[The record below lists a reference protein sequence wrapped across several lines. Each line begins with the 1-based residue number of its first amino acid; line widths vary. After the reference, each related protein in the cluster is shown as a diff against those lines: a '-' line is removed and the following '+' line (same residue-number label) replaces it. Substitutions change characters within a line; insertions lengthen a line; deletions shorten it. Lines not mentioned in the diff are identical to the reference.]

1 MRRILRYV
9 AVVATLLVLP
19 TLFAFAPRL
28 VDRTLTIMSITP
40 ASGVPITVWTADLGG
55 FKNGT
60 TTFTRTY
67 ADGAVMKMTA
77 PATAGDRVFSHW
89 EADEAIYATSR
100 TITVR
105 MLTDRTLS
113 AVYVPKFTLSVASFN
128 PTSNVPITV
137 YQADLN
143 NLKNGTTLFQ
153 RTYKQGT
160 TVGLTAPAIVEGT
173 KYFERWNKNG
183 AAYATTRTTSVQMLA
198 NTTMSAFYVNGAL
211 LTVSSQTPDT
221 GVAITVY
228 QADKAGL
235 KNGNTTFT
243 RLYAVGTNV
252 SLTAPATA
260 GGNRF
265 VRWEKDGTPAATT
278 RTISVLMGGAHTL
291 KAVYAP

>member
-9 AVVATLLVLP
+9 AIVATLLALP
-19 TLFAFAPRL
+19 ALFAFAPRL
-28 VDRTLTIMSITP
+28 VDRTLTIASITP

-67 ADGAVMKMTA
+67 ADGALMKMTA

-89 EADEAIYATSR
+89 EADEAIYSTAR

-105 MLTDRTLS
+105 MLTDRTVS
-113 AVYVPKFTLSVASFN
+113 AVYVPKFNLSVASFN
-128 PTSNVPITV
+128 PTSGVPITV

-143 NLKNGTTLFQ
+143 GLKNGTTLFQ

-160 TVGLTAPAIVEGT
+160 TVGLTAPAIVGGT

-183 AAYATTRTTSVQMLA
+183 TAYATNRTTSVQMLA

-211 LTVSSQTPDT
+211 LTVSSQTPDS

-265 VRWEKDGTPAATT
+265 VRWEKDGTPVATT
-278 RTISVLMGGAHTL
+278 RTISVLMGGAHTV